1 MDAALKLSRQYFY
14 EIGER
19 ERVCFIGRRQS
30 YHGNTIGSMSVG
42 SHVARKAPYLDEG
55 VCQLPS
61 VSWVGPAYWYQYG
74 NEGETEEQYA
84 GRLVRELE
92 VEICRVGEKR
102 VVAFVAETVV
112 GATTGCVCAPKG
124 YFRGVKEVCE
134 RYGVLLI
141 LDEVMC
147 GMGRTGSKWAFEQE
161 GVCPDVVTFG
171 KGLGGGF
178 AAVAGV
184 AIGEKVREGI
194 ESGSGNVAHG
204 QTYQAHPVSCATAL
218 EVGRIVEEDRLIERC
233 KKMGIML
240 EMLLREKLQDCKYVG
255 DIRGRGLFWGVEFVK
270 DKKTRQPFDASLQW
284 GVNFQ
289 QEVYAKGVAVYPGSG
304 TKDGISGDHVIV
316 SPAYT
321 VKVEELE
328 TIVSTIRQV
337 YDEMER
343 EYDARGTT
351 TNGDTGGKLMNGV
364 EKAS

>member
-14 EIGER
+14 EIGELQ
-19 ERVCFIGRRQS
+19 RVCFIGRRQS

-42 SHVARKAPYLDEG
+42 SHVARKAPYSDEG
-55 VCQLPS
+55 VCQLPN

-74 NEGETEEQYA
+74 NEGETEEEYA

-92 VEICRVGEKR
+92 EEIIRVGEKR

-112 GATTGCVCAPKG
+112 GATTGCVCAPRG
-124 YFRGVKEVCE
+124 YFSGVKEVCE
-134 RYGVLLI
+134 RYEVLLI

-184 AIGEKVREGI
+184 AIGEKVRRGI
-194 ESGSGNVAHG
+194 EGGSGNVAHG

-218 EVGRIVEEDRLIERC
+218 EVGRIVEEDGLIERC
-233 KKMGIML
+233 KKMGVVL
-240 EMLLREKLQDCKYVG
+240 ERSLRDRLEDCKYVG
-255 DIRGRGLFWGVEFVK
+255 NIRGRGLFWGVEFVK
-270 DKKTRQPFDASLQW
+270 DKRTRQPFDASLQW

-289 QEVYAKGVAVYPGSG
+289 QGVYAKGVAVYPGSG
-304 TKDGISGDHVIV
+304 TTDGISGDHVIV

-328 TIVSTIRQV
+328 TIVSTIREV

-343 EYDARGTT
+343 EYDARGTLI
-351 TNGDTGGKLMNGV
+351 NGDAEGKLLNGV